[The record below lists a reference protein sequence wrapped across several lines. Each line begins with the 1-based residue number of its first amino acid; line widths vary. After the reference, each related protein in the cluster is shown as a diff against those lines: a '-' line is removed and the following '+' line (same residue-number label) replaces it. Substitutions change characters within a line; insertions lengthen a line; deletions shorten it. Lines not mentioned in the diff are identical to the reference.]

1 MSKWIDNNKKRVIGE
16 VKARRNKLQ
25 AEKEEYEYSY
35 RDFPYE
41 RYYKAINRRGEEIE
55 ELDDYIRLLSG
66 NSTEL
71 DDYKDEVKQLRALLG
86 KIAVI
91 ANYIEPRD
99 RISDDNLM
107 KLMSIVR
114 NYRDDFYD
122 TGMFESQAKHG
133 NWW

>member
-16 VKARRNKLQ
+16 VRARRNKLQ

-35 RDFPYE
+35 HDFPYE

-66 NSTEL
+66 DSTEL
-71 DDYKDEVKQLRALLG
+71 DDYKDAVKQLRALLG
-86 KIAVI
+86 KISVL
-91 ANYIEPRD
+91 ANYIEPCD
-99 RISDDNLM
+99 RISDDNLK

-133 NWW
+133 NW

>member
-16 VKARRNKLQ
+16 VRARRNKLQ

-66 NSTEL
+66 DSTEL
-71 DDYKDEVKQLRALLG
+71 DDYKDAVKQLRALLG
-86 KIAVI
+86 KISVLV
-91 ANYIEPRD
+91 NYIEPCD
-99 RISDDNLM
+99 RISDDNLK

-133 NWW
+133 NW

>member
-16 VKARRNKLQ
+16 VRARRNKLQ

-66 NSTEL
+66 DSTEL
-71 DDYKDEVKQLRALLG
+71 DDYKDAVKQLRALLG
-86 KIAVI
+86 KISVI
-91 ANYIEPRD
+91 ANYIEPCD
-99 RISDDNLM
+99 RISDDNLK

-133 NWW
+133 NW

>member
-1 MSKWIDNNKKRVIGE
+1 MSKWIDNNKKRVMGE

-66 NSTEL
+66 DSTEL
-71 DDYKDEVKQLRALLG
+71 DDYKDAVKQLRALLG
-86 KIAVI
+86 KISVL
-91 ANYIEPRD
+91 ANYIKPCD
-99 RISDDNLM
+99 RISDDNLK

-133 NWW
+133 NW

>member
-16 VKARRNKLQ
+16 VRARRNKLQ

-55 ELDDYIRLLSG
+55 ELDDYIRLLNG
-66 NSTEL
+66 DSTEL
-71 DDYKDEVKQLRALLG
+71 DDYKDAVKQLRALLG
-86 KIAVI
+86 KISVL
-91 ANYIEPRD
+91 ANYIEPCD
-99 RISDDNLM
+99 RISDDNLK

-133 NWW
+133 NW

>member
-16 VKARRNKLQ
+16 VRARRNKLQ

-55 ELDDYIRLLSG
+55 ELDDYIRLLNG
-66 NSTEL
+66 DSTEL
-71 DDYKDEVKQLRALLG
+71 DDYKDAVKQLRTLLG
-86 KIAVI
+86 KISVL
-91 ANYIEPRD
+91 ANYIEPCD
-99 RISDDNLM
+99 RISDDNLK

-133 NWW
+133 NW

>member
-16 VKARRNKLQ
+16 VRARRNKLQ

-66 NSTEL
+66 DSTEL
-71 DDYKDEVKQLRALLG
+71 DDYKDAVKQLRALLG
-86 KIAVI
+86 KISVL
-91 ANYIEPRD
+91 ANYIEPCD
-99 RISDDNLM
+99 RISDDNLK
-107 KLMSIVR
+107 KLMSIVG

-133 NWW
+133 IW

>member
-16 VKARRNKLQ
+16 VRARRNKLQ

-41 RYYKAINRRGEEIE
+41 RYYKAITRRGEEIE
-55 ELDDYIRLLSG
+55 ELDDYIRLLNG
-66 NSTEL
+66 DSTEL
-71 DDYKDEVKQLRALLG
+71 DDYKDAVKQLRALLG
-86 KIAVI
+86 KISVL
-91 ANYIEPRD
+91 ANYIEPCD
-99 RISDDNLM
+99 RISDDNLK

-133 NWW
+133 NW

>member
-1 MSKWIDNNKKRVIGE
+1 MSKWIDNNKKRVMGE

-66 NSTEL
+66 DSTEL
-71 DDYKDEVKQLRALLG
+71 DDYKDAVKQLRALLG
-86 KIAVI
+86 KISVL
-91 ANYIEPRD
+91 ANYIEPCD
-99 RISDDNLM
+99 RISDDNLK

-122 TGMFESQAKHG
+122 TGMFEAQAKHG
-133 NWW
+133 TW

>member
-16 VKARRNKLQ
+16 VRARRNKLQ

-66 NSTEL
+66 DSTEL
-71 DDYKDEVKQLRALLG
+71 DDYKDAVKQLRALLG
-86 KIAVI
+86 KISVI
-91 ANYIEPRD
+91 ANYIEPCD
-99 RISDDNLM
+99 RISDDNLK

-133 NWW
+133 IW

>member
-16 VKARRNKLQ
+16 VRARRNKLQ

-66 NSTEL
+66 DSTEL
-71 DDYKDEVKQLRALLG
+71 DDYKDAVKQLRALLG
-86 KIAVI
+86 KISVL
-91 ANYIEPRD
+91 ANYIEPCD
-99 RISDDNLM
+99 RISDDNLK

-122 TGMFESQAKHG
+122 TGMFESQAKQG
-133 NWW
+133 IW

>member
-16 VKARRNKLQ
+16 VRARRNKLQ

-66 NSTEL
+66 DSTEL
-71 DDYKDEVKQLRALLG
+71 DDYKDAVKQLRALLG
-86 KIAVI
+86 KISVL
-91 ANYIEPRD
+91 ANYIEPCD
-99 RISDDNLM
+99 RISDDNLK
-107 KLMSIVR
+107 KLMSIVG

-133 NWW
+133 CW

>member
-1 MSKWIDNNKKRVIGE
+1 MKWIDNNKKRVIGE

-71 DDYKDEVKQLRALLG
+71 DDYKDAVKQLRALLG
-86 KIAVI
+86 KISVL
-91 ANYIEPRD
+91 ANYIEPCD
-99 RISDDNLM
+99 RISDDNLK

-114 NYRDDFYD
+114 SYRDDFYD

-133 NWW
+133 NW

>member
-16 VKARRNKLQ
+16 VRARRNKLQ

-66 NSTEL
+66 DSTEL
-71 DDYKDEVKQLRALLG
+71 DDYKDAVKQLRALLG
-86 KIAVI
+86 KISVL
-91 ANYIEPRD
+91 ANYIEPCD
-99 RISDDNLM
+99 RISDDNLK

-122 TGMFESQAKHG
+122 TGMFEAQAKHG
-133 NWW
+133 TW

>member
-91 ANYIEPRD
+91 ANYIEPCD
-99 RISDDNLM
+99 RISDDNLK

-133 NWW
+133 NW

>member
-1 MSKWIDNNKKRVIGE
+1 MSKWIYNNKKRVMGE

-66 NSTEL
+66 DSTEL
-71 DDYKDEVKQLRALLG
+71 DDYKDAVKQLRALLG
-86 KIAVI
+86 KISVL
-91 ANYIEPRD
+91 ANYIEPCD
-99 RISDDNLM
+99 RISDDNLK

-133 NWW
+133 NW

>member
-16 VKARRNKLQ
+16 VRARRNKLQ

-66 NSTEL
+66 DSTEL
-71 DDYKDEVKQLRALLG
+71 DDYKDAVKQLRALLG
-86 KIAVI
+86 KISVL
-91 ANYIEPRD
+91 ANYIEPCD
-99 RISDDNLM
+99 RISDDNLK
-107 KLMSIVR
+107 KLMSIVG

-133 NWW
+133 TW

>member
-1 MSKWIDNNKKRVIGE
+1 MSKWIDNNKKRVMGE

-41 RYYKAINRRGEEIE
+41 RYYKAITRRGEEIE
-55 ELDDYIRLLSG
+55 ELDDYIRLLNG
-66 NSTEL
+66 DSTEL
-71 DDYKDEVKQLRALLG
+71 DDYKDAVKQLRALLG
-86 KIAVI
+86 KISVL
-91 ANYIEPRD
+91 ANYIEPCD
-99 RISDDNLM
+99 RISDDNLK

-133 NWW
+133 NW

>member
-1 MSKWIDNNKKRVIGE
+1 MSKWIDNNKKRVMGE
-16 VKARRNKLQ
+16 VRARRNKLQ

-66 NSTEL
+66 DSTEL
-71 DDYKDEVKQLRALLG
+71 DDYKDAVKQLRALLG
-86 KIAVI
+86 KISVL
-91 ANYIEPRD
+91 ANYIEPCD
-99 RISDDNLM
+99 RISDDNLK

-133 NWW
+133 NW

>member
-1 MSKWIDNNKKRVIGE
+1 MSKWIDNNKKRVMGE

-41 RYYKAINRRGEEIE
+41 RYYKAISRRGEEIE

-66 NSTEL
+66 DSTEL
-71 DDYKDEVKQLRALLG
+71 DDYKDAVKQLRALLG
-86 KIAVI
+86 KISVL
-91 ANYIEPRD
+91 ANYIEPCD
-99 RISDDNLM
+99 RISDDNLK

-114 NYRDDFYD
+114 NYREDFYD

-133 NWW
+133 NW

>member
-16 VKARRNKLQ
+16 VRARRNKLQ

-66 NSTEL
+66 DSTEL
-71 DDYKDEVKQLRALLG
+71 DDYKDAVKQLRALLG
-86 KIAVI
+86 KISVL
-91 ANYIEPRD
+91 ANYIGPCD
-99 RISDDNLM
+99 RISDDNLK
-107 KLMSIVR
+107 KLMSIVG

-133 NWW
+133 IW

>member
-16 VKARRNKLQ
+16 VRARRNKLQ

-55 ELDDYIRLLSG
+55 ELDDYIRLLNG
-66 NSTEL
+66 DSTEL
-71 DDYKDEVKQLRALLG
+71 DDYKDAVKQLRALLG
-86 KIAVI
+86 KISVL
-91 ANYIEPRD
+91 ANYIDPCD
-99 RISDDNLM
+99 RISDDNLK

-122 TGMFESQAKHG
+122 AGMFESQAKHG
-133 NWW
+133 NW

>member
-16 VKARRNKLQ
+16 VRARRNKLQ

-41 RYYKAINRRGEEIE
+41 RYYKAITRRGEEIE
-55 ELDDYIRLLSG
+55 ELDDYIRLLNG
-66 NSTEL
+66 DSTEL
-71 DDYKDEVKQLRALLG
+71 DDYKDAVKQLRALLG
-86 KIAVI
+86 KISVL
-91 ANYIEPRD
+91 ANYIEPCD
-99 RISDDNLM
+99 RISDDNLK

-133 NWW
+133 TW

>member
-16 VKARRNKLQ
+16 VRARRNKLQ

-55 ELDDYIRLLSG
+55 ELDDYIRLLNG
-66 NSTEL
+66 DSTEL
-71 DDYKDEVKQLRALLG
+71 DDYKDAVKQLRALLG
-86 KIAVI
+86 KISVL
-91 ANYIEPRD
+91 ANYIEPCD
-99 RISDDNLM
+99 RISDDNLK

-133 NWW
+133 IW

>member
-16 VKARRNKLQ
+16 VRARRNKLQ

-66 NSTEL
+66 DSTEL
-71 DDYKDEVKQLRALLG
+71 DDYKDAVKQLRALLG
-86 KIAVI
+86 KISVL
-91 ANYIEPRD
+91 ANYIEPCD
-99 RISDDNLM
+99 RISDDNLK

-133 NWW
+133 NW

>member
-16 VKARRNKLQ
+16 VRARRNKLQ

-55 ELDDYIRLLSG
+55 ELDDYIRLLNG
-66 NSTEL
+66 DSTEL
-71 DDYKDEVKQLRALLG
+71 DDYKDAVKQLRALLG
-86 KIAVI
+86 KISVL
-91 ANYIEPRD
+91 ANYIEPCD
-99 RISDDNLM
+99 RISDDNLK
-107 KLMSIVR
+107 KLMSVVR

-133 NWW
+133 NW

>member
-1 MSKWIDNNKKRVIGE
+1 MSKWIANNKKRVMGE

-66 NSTEL
+66 DSTEL
-71 DDYKDEVKQLRALLG
+71 DDYKDAVKQLRALLG
-86 KIAVI
+86 KISVL
-91 ANYIEPRD
+91 ANYIEPCD
-99 RISDDNLM
+99 RISDDNLK

-133 NWW
+133 NW

>member
-16 VKARRNKLQ
+16 VRARRNKLQ

-55 ELDDYIRLLSG
+55 ELDDYIRLLNG
-66 NSTEL
+66 DSTEL
-71 DDYKDEVKQLRALLG
+71 DDYKDAVKQLRALLG
-86 KIAVI
+86 KISVL
-91 ANYIEPRD
+91 ANYIEPCD
-99 RISDDNLM
+99 RISDDNLK
-107 KLMSIVR
+107 KLMGIVR

-133 NWW
+133 IW

>member
-1 MSKWIDNNKKRVIGE
+1 MSKWIDNNKKRVMGE

-41 RYYKAINRRGEEIE
+41 RYYKAITRRGEEIE
-55 ELDDYIRLLSG
+55 ELDDYIRLLNG
-66 NSTEL
+66 DSTEL
-71 DDYKDEVKQLRALLG
+71 DDYKDAVKQLRALLG
-86 KIAVI
+86 KISVL
-91 ANYIEPRD
+91 ANYIEPCD
-99 RISDDNLM
+99 RISDDNLK

-133 NWW
+133 IW

>member
-1 MSKWIDNNKKRVIGE
+1 MSKWIDNNKKRVMGE

-35 RDFPYE
+35 RDFPYV

-55 ELDDYIRLLSG
+55 ELDDYIRLLNG
-66 NSTEL
+66 DSTEL
-71 DDYKDEVKQLRALLG
+71 DDYKDAVKQLRALLG
-86 KIAVI
+86 KISVL
-91 ANYIEPRD
+91 ANYIEPCD
-99 RISDDNLM
+99 RISDDNLK

-133 NWW
+133 NW

>member
-16 VKARRNKLQ
+16 VRARRNKLQ

-66 NSTEL
+66 DSTEL
-71 DDYKDEVKQLRALLG
+71 DDYRDAVKQLRALLG
-86 KIAVI
+86 KISVL
-91 ANYIEPRD
+91 ANYIEPCD
-99 RISDDNLM
+99 RISDDNLK

-133 NWW
+133 NW

>member
-16 VKARRNKLQ
+16 VRARRNKLQ

-41 RYYKAINRRGEEIE
+41 RYYKAITRRGEEIE

-66 NSTEL
+66 DSTEL
-71 DDYKDEVKQLRALLG
+71 DDYKDAVKQLRALLG
-86 KIAVI
+86 KISVL
-91 ANYIEPRD
+91 ANYIEPCD
-99 RISDDNLM
+99 RISDDNLK

-122 TGMFESQAKHG
+122 TGMFEAQAKHG
-133 NWW
+133 NW

>member
-1 MSKWIDNNKKRVIGE
+1 MSKWIDNNKKRVMGE

-55 ELDDYIRLLSG
+55 ELDDYIRLLNG
-66 NSTEL
+66 DSTEL
-71 DDYKDEVKQLRALLG
+71 DDYKDAVKQLRALLG
-86 KIAVI
+86 KISVL
-91 ANYIEPRD
+91 ANYIEPCD
-99 RISDDNLM
+99 RISDDNLK

-133 NWW
+133 NW

>member
-1 MSKWIDNNKKRVIGE
+1 MKWIDNNKKRVIGE

-71 DDYKDEVKQLRALLG
+71 DDYKDAVKQLRALLG
-86 KIAVI
+86 QISVL
-91 ANYIEPRD
+91 ANYIEPCD
-99 RISDDNLM
+99 RISDDNLK

-114 NYRDDFYD
+114 SYRDDFYD

-133 NWW
+133 NW

>member
-1 MSKWIDNNKKRVIGE
+1 MSKWIDNNKKRVMGE
-16 VKARRNKLQ
+16 IKARRNKLQ

-66 NSTEL
+66 DSTEL
-71 DDYKDEVKQLRALLG
+71 DDYKDAVKQLRALLG
-86 KIAVI
+86 KISVL
-91 ANYIEPRD
+91 ANYIEPCD
-99 RISDDNLM
+99 RISDDNLK

-133 NWW
+133 NW

>member
-1 MSKWIDNNKKRVIGE
+1 MSKWIDSNKKRVIGE
-16 VKARRNKLQ
+16 VRARRNKLQ

-55 ELDDYIRLLSG
+55 ELDDYIRLLNG
-66 NSTEL
+66 DSTEL
-71 DDYKDEVKQLRALLG
+71 DDYKDAVKQLRALLG
-86 KIAVI
+86 KISVL
-91 ANYIEPRD
+91 ANYIEPCD
-99 RISDDNLM
+99 RISDDNLK

-133 NWW
+133 NW

>member
-16 VKARRNKLQ
+16 VRARRNKLQ

-66 NSTEL
+66 DSTEL
-71 DDYKDEVKQLRALLG
+71 EDYKDAVKQLRALLG
-86 KIAVI
+86 KISVL
-91 ANYIEPRD
+91 ANYIEPCD
-99 RISDDNLM
+99 RISDDNLK

-133 NWW
+133 NW

>member
-1 MSKWIDNNKKRVIGE
+1 MKWIDNNKKRVIGA

-35 RDFPYE
+35 RDFPYG

>member
-1 MSKWIDNNKKRVIGE
+1 MSKWIDNNKKRVMGE

-41 RYYKAINRRGEEIE
+41 RYYKAITRRGEEIE

-66 NSTEL
+66 DSTEL
-71 DDYKDEVKQLRALLG
+71 DDYKDAVKQLRALLG
-86 KIAVI
+86 KISVL
-91 ANYIEPRD
+91 ANYIEPCD
-99 RISDDNLM
+99 RISDDNLK

-133 NWW
+133 IW

>member
-66 NSTEL
+66 DSTEL
-71 DDYKDEVKQLRALLG
+71 DDYKDAVKQLRALLG
-86 KIAVI
+86 KISVL
-91 ANYIEPRD
+91 ANYIEPCD
-99 RISDDNLM
+99 RISDDNLK
-107 KLMSIVR
+107 KLMSIVG

-133 NWW
+133 IW